1 MLSEE
6 VHNESFSKDTED
18 SFQKALN
25 SQHLINFTSSR
36 QGSKPSVADTSSS
49 SYDALRGGTNDRS
62 DDNAGNDG
70 V

>member
-1 MLSEE
+1 M
-6 VHNESFSKDTED
+6 
-18 SFQKALN
+18 
-25 SQHLINFTSSR
+25 INFTSSR

>member
-1 MLSEE
+1 MLSKE

-25 SQHLINFTSSR
+25 SQHLINFIGSR
-36 QGSKPSVADTSSS
+36 QGSKSVADTSAS
-49 SYDALRGGTNDRS
+49 SYDALRGGTNDRG